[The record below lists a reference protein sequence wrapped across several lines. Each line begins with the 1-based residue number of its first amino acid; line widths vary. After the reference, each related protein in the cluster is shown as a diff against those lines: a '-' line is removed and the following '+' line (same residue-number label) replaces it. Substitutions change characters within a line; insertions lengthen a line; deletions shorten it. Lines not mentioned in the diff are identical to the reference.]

1 MRSRFIKQAFLL
13 LVLITF
19 LFLPGRA
26 ETKYRPGLDALYNG
40 KYQEAIAFFKKEVE
54 RERENGDLAS
64 HASFLLGLSYFRDG
78 QYAEAVKYLKRAMD
92 VYKEGMKVY
101 RLDDAWSYWL
111 GRAYLAND
119 QPAEAIRYLNEAAGS
134 SLADPTRKYN
144 DMPPTYYQVKF
155 MKEYYIPLAPST
167 SVCYFWLG
175 RAYFSHGDYEA
186 GIAAAQK
193 AIGLNPRDP
202 DYYALLGACLRG
214 AGKYNEAVAAVMKA
228 IEFEPRS
235 SYYWLLATIYRSQ
248 KDYDKAVESFK
259 RAINLDPSDP
269 DNYLEIARIYLAEDR
284 YSEAEEILKKAPA
297 SPAVSNFLVQSL
309 MGSGK
314 FDQAISACDE
324 DIQKLIITG
333 IGLNFKIEDKYPV
346 ITTVLP
352 TFPAEK
358 SGLQPGD
365 RIISVNGKP
374 TKGIETEALRQSLN
388 PAAGNVV
395 NLEVDRKDQK
405 KPLGFA
411 VISES
416 RIHTSAA
423 VSYGMKSLILL
434 LKGDLEES
442 VRKARE
448 AYNLNQNEV
457 WARRAFCLAGMIE
470 ESKKG
475 EGGNWEEV
483 IKILSDQT
491 QEFDRLLLSI
501 CQARAKNWEKAAE
514 NFSQISEQFLSSKNV
529 FYQGYLD
536 MAREAM
542 KPYVEEKKQRIKSL
556 EGSNRYREALVE
568 YAALFNLSSEEEK
581 SSLRKRLAQLRK
593 AQPEIFVLP
602 EEAHKRMIRAEAL
615 LEDKNYARAIQEY
628 KEALKVA
635 FYHPDIYRDMALA
648 AEALKDYRQ
657 AIKSMAAYLELNPEA
672 PDSRELKDKI
682 IKWEFLLEEQQK
694 R

>member
-1 MRSRFIKQAFLL
+1 MHFRLIKQVLLL

-19 LFLPGRA
+19 LSLPGPA
-26 ETKYRPGLDALYNG
+26 ETKYRPGLDALNNG

-54 RERENGDLAS
+54 REKETGDLAS

-78 QYAEAVKYLKRAMD
+78 QYAEAVKYLKRAID
-92 VYKEGMKVY
+92 VHKEGMKVY

-111 GRAYLAND
+111 GRAYLANN

-175 RAYFSHGDYEA
+175 RAYYYNGDYEA
-186 GIAAAQK
+186 GITAAQK
-193 AIGLNPRDP
+193 AIGLNPKDP

-228 IEFEPRS
+228 IDFEPRS
-235 SYYWLLATIYRSQ
+235 SYYWLLGTIYRNQ
-248 KDYDKAVESFK
+248 KDYDRAVESFK

-269 DNYLEIARIYLAEDR
+269 DNYLEIARIYMSGER
-284 YSEAEEILKKAPA
+284 YSEAEEILQKAPSA
-297 SPAVSNFLVQSL
+297 SAVYIFLAESR

-324 DIQKLIITG
+324 YIQKSIFTGTG
-333 IGLNFKIEDKYPV
+333 IIFKIEDKYPV
-346 ITTVLP
+346 VTEVIP
-352 TFPAEK
+352 SFPAEK
-358 SGLQPGD
+358 SGVQPGD
-365 RIISVNGKP
+365 RIISINGKP
-374 TKGIETEALRQSLN
+374 TRGIEVEALRQALK
-388 PAAGNVV
+388 PVAGNVV
-395 NLEVDRKDQK
+395 NLEVERRDQK
-405 KPLGFA
+405 KPLSFA
-411 VISES
+411 LTSES
-416 RIHTSAA
+416 KIHTSA
-423 VSYGMKSLILL
+423 SMCYGMKSLILFL
-434 LKGDLEES
+434 NGSIDEA
-442 VRKARE
+442 VRNAGE
-448 AYNLNQNEV
+448 AYNLDPNEI

-475 EGGNWEEV
+475 GGGNWEEV
-483 IKILSDQT
+483 ARILSDRT
-491 QEFDRLLLSI
+491 QELDRLLLSI

-514 NFSQISEQFLSSKNV
+514 NFGQVSEQFLNSKNV
-529 FYQGYLD
+529 FYQGYLA

-542 KPYVEEKKQRIKSL
+542 KPYVEEKRQKIKSL
-556 EGSNRYREALVE
+556 EGSNRYREALAE

-581 SSLRKRLAQLRK
+581 SALRKRLAQLRK

-602 EEAHKRMIRAEAL
+602 EEAHKRMIRAETL

-628 KEALKVA
+628 KDALKVA
-635 FYHPDIYRDMALA
+635 FYHPDIYKAMALA

-657 AIKSMAAYLELNPEA
+657 AIKSMTAYLELNPEA

>member
-19 LFLPGRA
+19 LNLPGRA

-54 RERENGDLAS
+54 REKENGDLAS

-78 QYAEAVKYLKRAMD
+78 QYAEAIKYLKRAID
-92 VYKEGMKVY
+92 VHKEGMKVY
-101 RLDDAWSYWL
+101 RLDDAWNFWL

-175 RAYFSHGDYEA
+175 RAYFYNSDYEA
-186 GIAAAQK
+186 GISAAQK

-202 DYYALLGACLRG
+202 DNYALLGACLRG

-228 IEFEPRS
+228 IELEPRS
-235 SYYWLLATIYRSQ
+235 SYYWLLATIYRNQ
-248 KDYDKAVESFK
+248 KDYDRAVESFK

-309 MGSGK
+309 MGGGK

-324 DIQKLIITG
+324 DIQKLIVTG
-333 IGLNFKIEDKYPV
+333 IGLNFRIEDKYPV
-346 ITTVLP
+346 ITTVLA

-358 SGLQPGD
+358 GGLQPGD
-365 RIISVNGKP
+365 RIISVNGKA
-374 TKGIETEALRQSLN
+374 TRGIEAEALKQALN

-395 NLEVDRKDQK
+395 NLEIDRKDQK
-405 KPLGFA
+405 KPLSFA
-411 VISES
+411 VTSES
-416 RIHTSAA
+416 RIHTAAA

-442 VRKARE
+442 VRKARD
-448 AYNLNQNEV
+448 AYNLNQNEA

-491 QEFDRLLLSI
+491 DEFGRVLLSI

-514 NFSQISEQFLSSKNV
+514 SYGQIPEQFFNSKNV

-542 KPYVEEKKQRIKSL
+542 KPYVEEKRQRIQSL
-556 EGSNRYREALVE
+556 EGSNRYREALAE

-581 SSLRKRLAQLRK
+581 SALRKRLAQLRK

-657 AIKSMAAYLELNPEA
+657 AIKSMTAYLELNPEA
-672 PDSRELKDKI
+672 SDTRELKDKI

>member
-1 MRSRFIKQAFLL
+1 MRFRLIKQALL
-13 LVLITF
+13 VLVLITF
-19 LFLPGRA
+19 LNLPGPA

-54 RERENGDLAS
+54 KEKENGDLAS

-78 QYAEAVKYLKRAMD
+78 QYAEAAKYLKRAMD
-92 VYKEGMKVY
+92 VNKEGMKVY

-119 QPAEAIRYLNEAAGS
+119 QPAEAIKYLNEAAGS

-175 RAYFSHGDYEA
+175 RAYFSNGDYEA

-214 AGKYNEAVAAVMKA
+214 AGKYDEAVAAVMKA
-228 IEFEPRS
+228 IESEPRS

-259 RAINLDPSDP
+259 RAINLNPSDP

-314 FDQAISACDE
+314 FDQAISACNE
-324 DIQKLIITG
+324 DIQKLIVTG
-333 IGLNFKIEDKYPV
+333 IGVNFKIEDRYPV

-352 TFPAEK
+352 AFPAEE

-365 RIISVNGKP
+365 RIISINGKP
-374 TKGIETEALRQSLN
+374 TKGIEVEALKQALN
-388 PAAGNVV
+388 PVAGNVV
-395 NLEVDRKDQK
+395 TLEIDRKDQK
-405 KPLGFA
+405 KPLSFA
-411 VISES
+411 VTSES

-434 LKGDLEES
+434 LKGDLEEA
-442 VRKARE
+442 VRKARD
-448 AYNLNQNEV
+448 AYNLSQNEV

-475 EGGNWEEV
+475 GGGNWEEV

-491 QEFDRLLLSI
+491 YEFDRLLLSI

-514 NFSQISEQFLSSKNV
+514 NFGQISEQFLNSKNV
-529 FYQGYLD
+529 FYQGYLG

-542 KPYVEEKKQRIKSL
+542 KPYVEEKRQRIKSL
-556 EGSNRYREALVE
+556 ESSNRYREALAE

-581 SSLRKRLAQLRK
+581 SALRKRLAQLRK

-615 LEDKNYARAIQEY
+615 LEDKNYARALQEY
-628 KEALKVA
+628 QEALKVA
-635 FYHPDIYRDMALA
+635 FYHPDIYKAMALA
-648 AEALKDYRQ
+648 AEALKDYNQ
-657 AIKSMAAYLELNPEA
+657 AIKSMTAYLELNPETPEA
-672 PDSRELKDKI
+672 RELKDKI